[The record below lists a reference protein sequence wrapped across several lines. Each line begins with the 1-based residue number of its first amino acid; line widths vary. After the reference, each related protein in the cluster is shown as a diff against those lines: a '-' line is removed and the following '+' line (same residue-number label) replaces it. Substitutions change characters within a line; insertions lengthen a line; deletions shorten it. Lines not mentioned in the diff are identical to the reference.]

1 MERFDPAAFR
11 IDRRHHFHHLHHRI
25 SGYRYTARM
34 RHGQLLTS
42 ILLCAWLI
50 GCGQTGPLY
59 LPERSGEQVQPEQL
73 PTNPTPESRRDRKT
87 QPGTDDVPATDTQT
101 PVSPPDPD
109 RPSP

>member
-1 MERFDPAAFR
+1 MQV
-11 IDRRHHFHHLHHRI
+11 RHF
-25 SGYRYTARM
+25 
-34 RHGQLLTS
+34 LLPLFA
-42 ILLCAWLI
+42 LLLVT

-59 LPERSGEQVQPEQL
+59 LPDRSGEQVQPEQL

-109 RPSP
+109 RPSPSN